1 MCNPAQKSSK
11 VHCDTCPP
19 VSVWKNRL
27 WLQTETRCCTQAA
40 GNHLFFFYREPRQAT
55 NEKCYKNLKKRKR
68 KKDTIIQTRHIRK
81 LYTNQ
86 CAGCNFL
93 HYKCFSSHINID
105 TFYVLL
111 CTNSHCCTRVC
122 LFAERKTC
130 NHGVLLV
137 QNWKNK
143 NKHCAFIPNTKD
155 HETMKK
161 IIMHKGWDKLQDQTL
176 QEKQWLKTA

>member
-1 MCNPAQKSSK
+1 MTLVLQSVFERTGCGCKQKHAA
-11 VHCDTCPP
+11 VH
-19 VSVWKNRL
+19 RL
-27 WLQTETRCCTQAA
+27 LEIIII
-40 GNHLFFFYREPRQAT
+40 FFYREPRQAT

>member
-1 MCNPAQKSSK
+1 MTLVLQSVFERTGCGCKQKHAA
-11 VHCDTCPP
+11 VH
-19 VSVWKNRL
+19 RL
-27 WLQTETRCCTQAA
+27 LEFIF
-40 GNHLFFFYREPRQAT
+40 FFFYREPRQAT

-161 IIMHKGWDKLQDQTL
+161 IIMHKG
-176 QEKQWLKTA
+176 